1 MTYCSASHKNRIA
14 EIMTPKRIPVKRVRF
29 HGAGDLIYSLQEW
42 NELGGWR
49 GLVKDG
55 VLQIR
60 NVIEVIDDTMTELE
74 FLMLPDWEG

>member
-1 MTYCSASHKNRIA
+1 
-14 EIMTPKRIPVKRVRF
+14 MTPKRIPIKRVRLDGAADMIF
-29 HGAGDLIYSLQEW
+29 HVQQW
-42 NELGGWR
+42 NDHGGWK

-55 VLQIR
+55 ILQIR